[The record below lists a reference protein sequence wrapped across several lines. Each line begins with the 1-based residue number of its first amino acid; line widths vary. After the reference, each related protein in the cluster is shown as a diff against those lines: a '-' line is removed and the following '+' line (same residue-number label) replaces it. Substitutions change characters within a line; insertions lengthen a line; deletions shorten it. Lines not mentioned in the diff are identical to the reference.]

1 MKNINDL
8 RAALF
13 ETMADVRSGKL
24 EVSQAKAVTDLAQT
38 IVNTAKVEVE
48 FIRVTDSTADSGFI
62 SKAEKLPK
70 GVTGIT
76 RHRIAG

>member
-24 EVSQAKAVTDLAQT
+24 EVSQAKAITDLGQA
-38 IVNTAKVEVE
+38 IINTAKVEVD
-48 FIRVTDSTADSGFI
+48 FIRYTNSAADSGFI
-62 SKAEKLPK
+62 TAAEKLPK
-70 GVTGIT
+70 GVVGIT